1 MSRSR
6 KKISVVKDQNTYAKR
21 LGNKLFRAKVK
32 DSVSKGKELPYD
44 KSEVVNDWDIVDW
57 KTYTNRNHNDYKTNK
72 RK

>member
-32 DSVSKGKELPYD
+32 DSLSKGKELPYD

-57 KTYTNRNHNDYKTNK
+57 FSFTDEKHEDYKRDK